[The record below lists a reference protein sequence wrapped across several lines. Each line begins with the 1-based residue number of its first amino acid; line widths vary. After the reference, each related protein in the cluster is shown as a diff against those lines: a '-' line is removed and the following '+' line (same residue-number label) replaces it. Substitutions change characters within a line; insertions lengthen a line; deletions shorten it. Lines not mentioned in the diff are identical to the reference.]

1 MGRTSDKQEK
11 ILEFLNTY
19 MEKNGYAPS
28 VREIC
33 AAVGLKST
41 ATVSYHLNELK
52 RRGLIEGDST
62 KSRAIT
68 LPDSRRPGHIPLVGV
83 VTAGMPI
90 LAVENIE
97 GSVPW
102 DGDQSCYAL
111 RIKGD
116 SMVGAGILDGDVV
129 VVRPQPDAVNGEI
142 VIALIDDEATCKR
155 FHKGA
160 DGVWLLPENPAYRP
174 IDGSNAALL
183 GKVKAVIREY

>member
-19 MEKNGYAPS
+19 MEDKGYAPS

-52 RRGLIEGDST
+52 RQGRIEGDST
-62 KSRAIT
+62 KRRAIS
-68 LPDSRRPGHIPLVGV
+68 LPESRRGGHIPVLGV

-97 GSVPW
+97 GFIPW
-102 DGDQSCYAL
+102 DGEADCYGL

-116 SMVGAGILDGDVV
+116 SMINAGILDGDTV
-129 VVRPQPDAVNGEI
+129 VVRPQPDAVNGDI
-142 VIALIDDEATCKR
+142 VIAMLGDEATCKR
-155 FHKGA
+155 FHRSA
-160 DGVWLLPENPAYRP
+160 DGVWLLPENPAYDP
-174 IDGSNAALL
+174 IDGIDAVIL

>member
-19 MEKNGYAPS
+19 MEDNGYAPS

-52 RRGLIEGDST
+52 RQGRIEGDST
-62 KSRAIT
+62 KRRAIS
-68 LPDSRRPGHIPLVGV
+68 LPESRRGGHIPMLGV

-97 GSVPW
+97 GFIRW
-102 DGDQSCYAL
+102 DGDPECYGL

-116 SMVGAGILDGDVV
+116 SMINAGILNGDTV
-129 VVRPQPDAVNGEI
+129 VVRPQPDASNGEI
-142 VIALIDDEATCKR
+142 VIAMIGDEATCKR
-155 FHKGA
+155 FHRGA
-160 DGVWLLPENPAYRP
+160 DGVWLLPENPAYDP
-174 IDGSNAALL
+174 IDGTEAVIL

>member
-19 MEKNGYAPS
+19 MEDNGYAPS

-52 RRGLIEGDST
+52 RQGRIEGDST
-62 KSRAIT
+62 KRRAIS
-68 LPDSRRPGHIPLVGV
+68 LPESRRGGHIPMLGV

-97 GSVPW
+97 GFIPW
-102 DGDQSCYAL
+102 DGDPECYGL

-116 SMVGAGILDGDVV
+116 SMINAGILNGDTV
-129 VVRPQPDAVNGEI
+129 VVRPQPDASNGEI
-142 VIALIDDEATCKR
+142 VIAMIGDEATCKR
-155 FHKGA
+155 FHRGA
-160 DGVWLLPENPAYRP
+160 DGVWLLPENPAYDP
-174 IDGSNAALL
+174 IDGTEAVIL